1 MNVKEWKG
9 AVVMLEAAREIDTL
23 LDPVGKSV
31 EAREAAAL
39 LSKARQ
45 GKQKEEKKEKAVWS
59 KVRKGGRE
67 GGRDGG

>member
-1 MNVKEWKG
+1 MSVKEWKG
-9 AVVMLEAAREIDTL
+9 AVVMLEAAREIDKL

-39 LSKARQ
+39 LVKARQ

-59 KVRKGGRE
+59 KVF
-67 GGRDGG
+67 

>member
-9 AVVMLEAAREIDTL
+9 AVVMLEAAREIDKL

-67 GGRDGG
+67 G